1 MNVRYTEVALRE
13 LDDILAFIASNYP
26 TASQLYGT
34 HSLRRIKAT
43 LLYRRTW
50 NLRAVQLLL
59 GHRRI
64 DYVPRRTMS
73 CRAVTWFIFNENGG
87 RIGT

>member
-64 DYVPRRTMS
+64 ETTVRYLGIKADDALPIAEQVE
-73 CRAVTWFIFNENGG
+73 I
-87 RIGT
+87 